1 MQFVRSW
8 RQRAFSPPRGTLWN
22 MAARDV
28 FISYA
33 RYDGD
38 QSVAMLVD
46 ELRRRGISYW
56 LDDTETQ
63 PGGSLAEA
71 ISDGLKLA
79 AAIVFFVTPHYLETK
94 GWRHL
99 EANAATARLAHDPEL
114 HVVPVLTV
122 PHEDFAARFPLLAD
136 RVALTWASGTD
147 VVADAIGRL
156 FPRKATT
163 EWHTYHPEETVGRVW
178 VRLLPT
184 PGAVGKAHEL
194 TFRWGPYAKR
204 LTVTPT
210 TTDSISFEHHKTEP
224 DSVALLV
231 EVHPAAVIT
240 FGQGEP
246 PDRPPMN
253 IDEGWT
259 RAAGGTFPGHL

>member
-1 MQFVRSW
+1 M
-8 RQRAFSPPRGTLWN
+8 P
-22 MAARDV
+22 ARDV

-33 RYDGD
+33 RSDGD
-38 QSVAMLVD
+38 RGVAILAD
-46 ELRRRGISYW
+46 ALQRRGISYW

-63 PGGSLAEA
+63 PGSSLAEA
-71 ISDGLKLA
+71 ISDGLQLA
-79 AAIVFFVTPHYLETK
+79 TAILFFVTPHYLENK

-114 HVVPVLTV
+114 HVIPVLAV
-122 PHEDFAARFPLLAD
+122 PHKEFAARFPLLAD
-136 RVALTWASGTD
+136 RVALAWDPRTPT
-147 VVADAIGRL
+147 VADAVARL
-156 FPRKATT
+156 FPRNATT

-178 VRLLPT
+178 ARLLPV
-184 PGAVGKAHEL
+184 PDAIGKAHDL
-194 TFRWGPYAKR
+194 TFRWGPYTKR
-204 LTVTPT
+204 ITVTPT
-210 TTDSISFEHHKTEP
+210 TTDPISFEHHKTSP

-231 EVHPAAVIT
+231 EVRPAAVIT